1 MMKRF
6 KKMLSMVLVFSM
18 MTALVTG
25 CGSSSSDSGK
35 YLIATDTT
43 FAPFE
48 YEDNGTMVGIDMDIL
63 AAIAEDQGFE
73 YELKTLGFN
82 AAITALE
89 SKQVDGVIAGMSIT
103 DERAQKYDFST
114 AYYEAG
120 VTMAVKNTTT
130 NVKSYDDL
138 NGQSVAVKIGT
149 QGAAFAESIQEKYNF
164 KIKTFEDST
173 GMYDE
178 VIAGGSVACFEDFP
192 VVAFAIKQGLALQ
205 VVGEQENTSSYGFA
219 VNKGKNDE
227 LLEKFNKGLENI
239 KANGTYQAILDK
251 YTA

>member
-6 KKMLSMVLVFSM
+6 RKMLSMVLVFSM
-18 MTALVTG
+18 MTAVVTG
-25 CGSSSSDSGK
+25 CGNSSTNSGK

-63 AAIAEDQGFE
+63 AAIAQDQDFK

-89 SKQVDGVIAGMSIT
+89 AKQVDGVIAGMSIT
-103 DERAQKYDFST
+103 DERAEKYDFST

-130 NVKSYDDL
+130 NVKSYDNL
-138 NGQSVAVKIGT
+138 KGKTVAVKIGT
-149 QGAAFAESIQEKYNF
+149 QGAAFADSIKEQYNF
-164 KIKTFEDST
+164 KIKTFEDSS

-178 VIAGGSVACFEDFP
+178 VIAGGSIACFEDFP
-192 VVAFAIKQGLALQ
+192 VVSFAIKQGLALQ
-205 VVGEQENTSSYGFA
+205 VVGEQERTSSYGFA
-219 VNKGKNDE
+219 VNKGKNTE

-239 KANGTYQAILDK
+239 KANGTYQKILDK

>member
-6 KKMLSMVLVFSM
+6 KKLLSLTLVFSM

-25 CGSSSSDSGK
+25 CGSSSSDSSK

-48 YEDNGTMVGIDMDIL
+48 FEDNGQMVGIDMDIL
-63 AAIAEDQGFE
+63 AAIAEDQGFD

-89 SKQVDGVIAGMSIT
+89 SKQVDAVIAGMSIT
-103 DERAQKYDFST
+103 DERAEKYDFST

-130 NVKSYDDL
+130 DITSYKDL
-138 NGQSVAVKIGT
+138 DGKRVAVKTGT
-149 QGAAFAESIQEKYNF
+149 QGAAFAESIQDEYNF
-164 KIKTFEDST
+164 TIATFEDSSS
-173 GMYDE
+173 MYDE

-192 VVAFAIKQGLALQ
+192 VVSYAITQGLGLK

-219 VNKGKNDE
+219 VYKGEDSE
-227 LLEKFNKGLENI
+227 LLEMFNTGLENI
-239 KANGTYQAILDK
+239 KANGTYQEIIDK

>member
-73 YELKTLGFN
+73 Y
-82 AAITALE
+82 
-89 SKQVDGVIAGMSIT
+89 
-103 DERAQKYDFST
+103 
-114 AYYEAG
+114 AY
-120 VTMAVKNTTT
+120 
-130 NVKSYDDL
+130 
-138 NGQSVAVKIGT
+138 
-149 QGAAFAESIQEKYNF
+149 
-164 KIKTFEDST
+164 
-173 GMYDE
+173 
-178 VIAGGSVACFEDFP
+178 
-192 VVAFAIKQGLALQ
+192 
-205 VVGEQENTSSYGFA
+205 
-219 VNKGKNDE
+219 
-227 LLEKFNKGLENI
+227 
-239 KANGTYQAILDK
+239 
-251 YTA
+251 

>member
-6 KKMLSMVLVFSM
+6 KKTLSMVLLFSIV
-18 MTALVTG
+18 TTVITG
-25 CGSSSSDSGK
+25 CGSSASNSRK

-48 YEDNGTMVGIDMDIL
+48 YEDNGAMVGIDMDIL
-63 AAIAEDQGFE
+63 AAIAKDQNFE

-82 AAITALE
+82 AALTALE

-103 DERAQKYDFST
+103 DERNRKYDFST
-114 AYYEAG
+114 AYYKAG

-130 NVKSYDDL
+130 NIKSYEDL
-138 NGQSVAVKIGT
+138 KGKSVAVKIGT
-149 QGAAFAESIQEKYNF
+149 QGAAFAEFIKKQYNF
-164 KIKTFEDST
+164 KIKTFEDSS

-192 VVAFAIKQGLALQ
+192 VISFAIKQGLALK
-205 VVGEQENTSSYGFA
+205 VIGEQQNTSLYGFA
-219 VNKGKNDE
+219 VNKGKNAE
-227 LLEKFNKGLENI
+227 LLEKFNKGFEHI
-239 KANGTYQAILDK
+239 KANGTYQKILDN
-251 YTA
+251 YTT

>member
-1 MMKRF
+1 MA
-6 KKMLSMVLVFSM
+6 LVFSM
-18 MTALVTG
+18 MATLLTG
-25 CGSSSSDSGK
+25 CNSSSDSGK

-63 AAIAEDQGFE
+63 AAIAKDQGFE

-103 DERAQKYDFST
+103 EARTQKYDFSN

-130 NVKSYDDL
+130 NVKTYEDL

-149 QGAAFAESIQEKYNF
+149 QGAAFAESIQDKYNF
-164 KIKTFEDST
+164 KIKTFEDSS

-192 VVAFAIKQGLALQ
+192 VVSFAIKQGLALQ
-205 VVGEQENTSSYGFA
+205 VVGGQENTSSYGFA
-219 VNKGKNDE
+219 VNKGLNSE

-239 KANGTYQAILDK
+239 KANGTYQEILDK

>member
-1 MMKRF
+1 MKRF
-6 KKMLSMVLVFSM
+6 KKLVSMALAFSMVATL
-18 MTALVTG
+18 ATG
-25 CGSSSSDSGK
+25 CGSSSSNRGK

-48 YEDNGTMVGIDMDIL
+48 YQDNGTMVGIDMDIL
-63 AAIAEDQGFE
+63 AAVAKDQDFQ
-73 YELKTLGFN
+73 YEVKTLGFN

-103 DERAQKYDFST
+103 DERAKKYDFST

-120 VTMAVKNTTT
+120 VTMAVKNTTKNIT
-130 NVKSYDDL
+130 SYDDL
-138 NGQSVAVKIGT
+138 KGKSVAVKIGT
-149 QGAAFAESIQEKYNF
+149 QGASFAESIKDQYNF
-164 KIKTFEDST
+164 KIKTYEDSST
-173 GMYDE
+173 MYDE
-178 VIAGGSVACFEDFP
+178 VITGGSVACFEDYP

-205 VVGEQENTSSYGFA
+205 VVGKQEDPSSYGFA
-219 VNKGKNDE
+219 VNKGINKE

-239 KANGTYQAILDK
+239 KANGTYQEILDK

>member
-1 MMKRF
+1 MKRF
-6 KKMLSMVLVFSM
+6 KKLLSMALAFSM
-18 MTALVTG
+18 VATLATG
-25 CGSSSSDSGK
+25 CGNSSSNSGK

-63 AAIAEDQGFE
+63 AAIAKDQGFQ
-73 YELKTLGFN
+73 YEIKTLGFN

-120 VTMAVKNTTT
+120 VTMAVKNTTKDIT
-130 NVKSYDDL
+130 SYEDL
-138 NGQSVAVKIGT
+138 SGKSVAVKIGT
-149 QGAAFAESIQEKYNF
+149 QGAAFAESMKDQYNF
-164 KIKTFEDST
+164 KIKTYEDSS

-178 VIAGGSVACFEDFP
+178 VISGGSVACFEDFP
-192 VVAFAIKQGLALQ
+192 VVSFAIKQGLGLQ

-219 VNKGKNDE
+219 VNKGANQE

-239 KANGTYQAILDK
+239 KANGTYQEILDK